1 MKKFIIA
8 LTCLIMTTFFTACGV
23 GNYTVTSGIEDKA
36 AVCFSASSAYDI
48 NVSIDGEHYT
58 TQTVKDIAHKT
69 RRNIK
74 QTAKQ
79 SIVTTPGRHK
89 VEVTRNGQTVYSKE
103 VMLSTGDTKI
113 IEL

>member
-1 MKKFIIA
+1 MKKIIIA
-8 LTCLIMTTFFTACGV
+8 TLCLFVATLFNSCGV
-23 GNYTVTSGIEDKA
+23 GNYSVTSGIEDRA

-48 NVSIDGEHYT
+48 DVTIDGQQYT
-58 TQTVKDIAHKT
+58 TSTVKDIAHKT

-89 VEVTRNGQTVYSKE
+89 EEVTCNGQTVYSKE

>member
-1 MKKFIIA
+1 MKKIILA
-8 LTCLIMTTFFTACGV
+8 TLCLFVSTLFNSCGV
-23 GNYTVTSGIEDKA
+23 GNYTVTSGVEDKA
-36 AVCFSASSAYDI
+36 AVCFSAPSAYDI
-48 NVSIDGEHYT
+48 DVTIDGQPYST
-58 TQTVKDIAHKT
+58 STVKDIAHKT

-89 VEVTRNGQTVYSKE
+89 VEVKHNGATVYSKE
-103 VMLSTGDTKI
+103 VMLSTGETKI

>member
-1 MKKFIIA
+1 MKKVIIA
-8 LTCLIMTTFFTACGV
+8 TLCLFVSTLFTSCGV
-23 GNYTVTSGIEDKA
+23 GNYTVTSGVEDKA
-36 AVCFSASSAYDI
+36 AVCFSAPSAYDI
-48 NVSIDGEHYT
+48 NVTIDGQLYST
-58 TQTVKDIAHKT
+58 STVKDIAHKT

-89 VEVTRNGQTVYSKE
+89 VEVKHNGATVYSKE

>member
-1 MKKFIIA
+1 MKKII
-8 LTCLIMTTFFTACGV
+8 LVTFCLFVSTLFTACGV

-36 AVCFSASSAYDI
+36 SVCFSAPSAYDI
-48 NVSIDGEHYT
+48 DVTIDGQQHST
-58 TQTVKDIAHKT
+58 STVKDIAHKT

-79 SIVTTPGRHK
+79 SIITTPGRHK
-89 VEVTRNGQTVYSKE
+89 VEVKRNGETIYSKE
-103 VMLSTGDTKI
+103 VMLSTGETKI

>member
-1 MKKFIIA
+1 MKKIIIA
-8 LTCLIMTTFFTACGV
+8 TLCLFVATLFNSCGV

-36 AVCFSASSAYDI
+36 AVCFSASSAYNID
-48 NVSIDGEHYT
+48 VTIDGEQYAT
-58 TQTVKDIAHKT
+58 STVKDIAHKT

-89 VEVTRNGQTVYSKE
+89 VEVKRQGETVYSKE
-103 VMLSTGDTKI
+103 VMLSTGETKI

>member
-1 MKKFIIA
+1 MKKVIIA
-8 LTCLIMTTFFTACGV
+8 TLCLFVSTLFNSCGV
-23 GNYTVTSGIEDKA
+23 GNYTVTSGVEDKA
-36 AVCFSASSAYDI
+36 AVCFSAPSAYDI
-48 NVSIDGEHYT
+48 DVTIDGQQHST
-58 TQTVKDIAHKT
+58 STVKDIAHKT

-89 VEVTRNGQTVYSKE
+89 VEVKRNGATVYSKE
-103 VMLSTGDTKI
+103 VMLSTGETKI

>member
-1 MKKFIIA
+1 MKKYIIA
-8 LTCLIMTTFFTACGV
+8 ITCLLMTAFFTSCGV
-23 GNYTVTSGIEDKA
+23 GNYSVSSGVDDKA
-36 AVCFSASSAYDI
+36 AVCFSATSTYDI
-48 NVSIDGEHYT
+48 DVTLDGQQYST
-58 TQTVKDIAHKT
+58 STVKDIAHKT

-89 VEVTRNGQTVYSKE
+89 VEVKRNGATVYSKE
-103 VMLSTGDTKI
+103 VMLSTGETKI

>member
-1 MKKFIIA
+1 MKKVIIA
-8 LTCLIMTTFFTACGV
+8 TLCLFVSTLFNSCGV
-23 GNYTVTSGIEDKA
+23 GNYTVTSGVEDKA
-36 AVCFSASSAYDI
+36 AVCFSAPSAYD
-48 NVSIDGEHYT
+48 VDVTIDDQQYST
-58 TQTVKDIAHKT
+58 STVKDIAHKT

-89 VEVTRNGQTVYSKE
+89 VEVKRNGATVYSKE
-103 VMLSTGDTKI
+103 VMLSTGETKI